1 MIIHF
6 QTNICIHWYFLHALQ
21 LWLRLFKYTEPPS
34 LTVEY
39 IAIRHCSS
47 LKETYSVHDL
57 LWLNEKLSLFS
68 LIVIVNID
76 SNHLSGIFTLG
87 GHKIEV
93 RLQLVTM
100 RTRGAVSVESIVLRL
115 GRGLVGLARQGVC
128 ASFMWPSISRSL
140 QGPSVCIVTSS
151 LWVVTVGRLSWMLWM
166 VTLLSSHWFGSQRH
180 GWSRRSIRVGD
191 WAWLLFLSFKCLK
204 SVVSV
209 SCWIILPGWI
219 WN

>member
-1 MIIHF
+1 MYWVFITDCSSHRRI
-6 QTNICIHWYFLHALQ
+6 T
-21 LWLRLFKYTEPPS
+21 
-34 LTVEY
+34 
-39 IAIRHCSS
+39 IAIMHCSS
-47 LKETYSVHDL
+47 LKEKSRVHDL
-57 LWLNEKLSLFS
+57 VWLNGKLCLFS

-87 GHKIEV
+87 GHKIKV
-93 RLQLVTM
+93 RLQLITVWA
-100 RTRGAVSVESIVLRL
+100 RGAVSVESIMLWR
-115 GRGLVGLARQGVC
+115 GRGLVRLARQGVS
-128 ASFMWPSISRSL
+128 ASFLWSSVSRSL
-140 QGPSVCIVTSS
+140 QGPSVCVVTSS

-180 GWSRRSIRVGD
+180 GWSRRSIRVGH
-191 WAWLLFLSFKCLK
+191 WSWLLFLSFKCLK